1 MDTKAI
7 SDLFQLSLAGQN
19 TFGEVLKHLSEFG
32 VQRFH
37 IDLVKH
43 ERTLY
48 SRNDEVYVEK
58 FVLDRPAQACTE
70 FSQKGIDEAIALIQT
85 NEIEFVELLARYTTS
100 GVAGY
105 LVFIDG
111 DRIFFYGRNGEEY
124 ARPLMLTATGKPHLQ
139 HQS

>member
-19 TFGEVLKHLSEFG
+19 TFADVLKRLSEFG

-48 SRNDEVYVEK
+48 SRKDEVYVEK
-58 FVLDRPAQACTE
+58 FVLDTPTQTRTE
-70 FSQKGIDEAIALIQT
+70 FSQKGIDEAIALIRT
-85 NEIEFVELLARYTTS
+85 NEIEFVELLARYITS

-111 DRIFFYGRNGEEY
+111 DRIVFYGRNGEEY
-124 ARPLMLTATGKPHLQ
+124 ARPLWLTASGQPRLH
-139 HQS
+139 HRS